1 LKLANLRRNWWPTI
15 SKVCGVAKDEVEG
28 YKWFL
33 LAAVQGDENAKK
45 GAAAAE
51 SRLTRDQIKEGLKRA
66 RNFKP
71 HAVPS
76 VGDERAP

>member
-1 LKLANLRRNWWPTI
+1 
-15 SKVCGVAKDEVEG
+15 VV
-28 YKWFL
+28 F
-33 LAAVQGDENAKK
+33 LAAAQGDENAKK

-51 SRLTRDQIKEGLKRA
+51 SRLTREQIKEGLKQA